1 MIELSNSILQN
12 GGVPE
17 YLQETV
23 ASLVA
28 FLPRLVGAIIIL
40 AVGWFLGK
48 IAGRLVERFVDTTEI
63 DRRVRDTPLGGI
75 LGGTER
81 AVSHAAG
88 EVTKWFVVAIAVLAA
103 ANVLAIALLSQWI
116 STALA
121 YLPAFIAGLLIIV
134 LGFVVADFI
143 GDAITRTRAATE
155 TAYTSWFAT
164 GTRMFLYFTAIVIG
178 LDTMGIDVGILFVF
192 ARALAWG
199 VAAAFAIG
207 AGLAFGLG
215 GREYVEDNI
224 DRWMGKAT
232 QNTPAPQTG
241 VEGSPTGGSDD
252 D

>member
-1 MIELSNSILQN
+1 MIELRNAVLQ
-12 GGVPE
+12 GGIPD
-17 YLQETV
+17 YLQDVV
-23 ASLVA
+23 ASFIA

-48 IAGRLVERFVDTTEI
+48 IAGRLVRRFVNTTGI
-63 DRRVRDTPLGGI
+63 DQRVRDTPLGNL
-75 LGGTER
+75 LGGSHR
-81 AVSHAAG
+81 GVSHTAG
-88 EVTKWFVVAIAVLAA
+88 EITKWFVVAIAVLAA
-103 ANVLAIALLSQWI
+103 VNVLAIQLLSQWI

-143 GDAITRTRAATE
+143 GDAITRTRAATQ

-199 VAAAFAIG
+199 AAAAFAIG

-215 GREYVEDNI
+215 GRSYVENNI
-224 DRWMGKAT
+224 DRWTGKASR
-232 QNTPAPQTG
+232 NTP
-241 VEGSPTGGSDD
+241 SPRSSDQSSSAGGSDNR
-252 D
+252 